1 MLVSLGVS
9 RDFTTA
15 ASEVKGQRH
24 RGTAS
29 KGGGEGGRRG
39 GDISLGRNGQLN
51 RLRTQKVTVEVIRHK
66 SPSSAGR
73 FFSSSSALFFFLLL
87 FLPTPPPPTHT
98 HSFSL
103 LFSSFCTISSSS
115 SARSKAEEEDEE
127 EVEEEESSK
136 EMPAAYNQLQSELAL
151 IQLHWKREE

>member
-73 FFSSSSALFFFLLL
+73 FFSSSSALFFFLL
-87 FLPTPPPPTHT
+87 FLPTPPPHTHT
-98 HSFSL
+98 LFLSSFFFILHYFVL
-103 LFSSFCTISSSS
+103 LFSTEQSGGGGRGGGGGGGIIKRD
-115 SARSKAEEEDEE
+115 ARC
-127 EVEEEESSK
+127 
-136 EMPAAYNQLQSELAL
+136 LQSAP
-151 IQLHWKREE
+151 K